1 MNKIILIL
9 SVGFALCFSGLARAD
24 YPEKPVN
31 FIVPFPPGDLEDVL
45 TRLIAE
51 DFQKEY
57 GVAAAVVN
65 KPGGGGGPFP
75 GAIDVATAPADGYTV
90 GSFVIGV
97 PVIGHKIDIAELT
110 PEKFDPL
117 GIFVTYPFVLAAA
130 GDAPFKT
137 MGELAEYG
145 KNNKLALGHFGAGL
159 IPSKI
164 SLAFAKSSG
173 FEWGSEAA
181 FDMLDCNTLASGDA
195 DVINTTLQLILPC
208 LGDLTIL
215 ASITGERIPLT
226 PNAPTMGE
234 VDSTLAMELWNGLF
248 VRKETPQ
255 DVREKIISVAK
266 RTMMGAKAQK
276 IAKDTGALV
285 YWKDAEKSAAQITRD
300 GQDLVKIN
308 EQLN

>member
-1 MNKIILIL
+1 
-9 SVGFALCFSGLARAD
+9 
-24 YPEKPVN
+24 
-31 FIVPFPPGDLEDVL
+31 
-45 TRLIAE
+45 
-51 DFQKEY
+51 
-57 GVAAAVVN
+57 
-65 KPGGGGGPFP
+65 
-75 GAIDVATAPADGYTV
+75 
-90 GSFVIGV
+90 
-97 PVIGHKIDIAELT
+97 
-110 PEKFDPL
+110 
-117 GIFVTYPFVLAAA
+117 
-130 GDAPFKT
+130 
-137 MGELAEYG
+137 
-145 KNNKLALGHFGAGL
+145 
-159 IPSKI
+159 
-164 SLAFAKSSG
+164 
-173 FEWGSEAA
+173 
-181 FDMLDCNTLASGDA
+181 MLDCNTLASGDA